1 MVVDVHRARRACDRH
16 DFWEWNHSGNYS
28 LKLRRFF
35 VIKLC
40 IDFVP
45 IQVACALL
53 GNAKLLKSID
63 DLDDKPKLRH
73 VICIDSNEDQFV
85 GSQERLLK
93 FTDENPNTE
102 TQPLDPPPC
111 WTLTVTPATV
121 STTQVNDRINYS
133 KFCFKP
139 TYNVLTNDVDLG

>member
-1 MVVDVHRARRACDRH
+1 M
-16 DFWEWNHSGNYS
+16 
-28 LKLRRFF
+28 
-35 VIKLC
+35 C

-93 FTDENPNTE
+93 FTDENLNTE

-111 WTLTVTPATV
+111 WTLIVAPEIV
-121 STTQVNDRINYS
+121 STTQVNARINENT
-133 KFCFKP
+133 FRF
-139 TYNVLTNDVDLG
+139 

>member
-1 MVVDVHRARRACDRH
+1 M
-16 DFWEWNHSGNYS
+16 
-28 LKLRRFF
+28 
-35 VIKLC
+35 
-40 IDFVP
+40 P

-53 GNAKLLKSID
+53 GNANLLKSID

-121 STTQVNDRINYS
+121 STTQVNARTKYS
-133 KFCFKP
+133 KFCFPLCRLDRQVGWGSAGSADCETGADGAVAGGGDSKTAFP
-139 TYNVLTNDVDLG
+139 TPSLAGVLRVT